1 MLNLYRFVYGG
12 HNDSL
17 INGNHVP
24 TPSEAEAQKQYN
36 QVYVL
41 SLPGFVWF
49 KANDTSGPA
58 KYGHTCENFGNGQM
72 ISIGGIDPSDN
83 FFQTANIT
91 DPFPQGLG
99 IFDMVNFSWVSSYDA
114 NAGPYEAP
122 NVVKEWYS
130 RP

>member
-1 MLNLYRFVYGG
+1 MNGD
-12 HNDSL
+12 HN
-17 INGNHVP
+17 P
-24 TPSEAEAQKQYN
+24 TASEAATQKGFN

-41 SLPGFVWF
+41 SLPSFVWF
-49 KANDTSGPA
+49 RVNDTSGPA

-72 ISIGGIDPSDN
+72 ISVGGLDPTDTFSK
-83 FFQTANIT
+83 TANVS

-99 IFDMVNFSWVSSYDA
+99 IFNMVNLSWAEFYDA

-122 NVVKEWYS
+122 DVVKEWYS